1 MSCLEKGCCRKL
13 CSCLNCGLACA
24 TSHSKTIAAL
34 RVGLVSLC
42 VLLTAVGMFGLS
54 RSSSLMTALPWGV
67 LHVKELDDAS
77 LPFERSHNLSFSEFD
92 VNMYINIWGACVQWD
107 AQGEANGTSF
117 SDSKEAC
124 ASWGDLDDAIHNGG
138 LPSEWDCDEHQAFC
152 LMFANRTS
160 DPAVVGAYSSCSSA
174 STALFTIVIV
184 ALLAVLLKLYT
195 NVSSLRNEL
204 SAPEKN
210 VTRNKC
216 TSLLSLVIPLVMQ
229 GSAVSAYYS
238 SCLTQYDDDVDHPV
252 FETTSPGVGLSC
264 FSLALQITSVILVI
278 ELITPSKWPGAKEA
292 SESAP
297 LVKP

>member
-1 MSCLEKGCCRKL
+1 
-13 CSCLNCGLACA
+13 
-24 TSHSKTIAAL
+24 
-34 RVGLVSLC
+34 
-42 VLLTAVGMFGLS
+42 
-54 RSSSLMTALPWGV
+54 
-67 LHVKELDDAS
+67 
-77 LPFERSHNLSFSEFD
+77 
-92 VNMYINIWGACVQWD
+92 
-107 AQGEANGTSF
+107 
-117 SDSKEAC
+117 
-124 ASWGDLDDAIHNGG
+124 
-138 LPSEWDCDEHQAFC
+138 
-152 LMFANRTS
+152 MFANRTS
-160 DPAVVGAYSSCSSA
+160 DPAVVDAYSSCSSA

-195 NVSSLRNEL
+195 NMSSLRNEL

-229 GSAVSAYYS
+229 GSAVSTYYS
-238 SCLTQYDDDVDHPV
+238 SCFTQYGDDDDVDHPV

-264 FSLALQITSVILVI
+264 FSLALQITAVILVI